1 MHTLHTILF
10 SIFIANIKFQYF
22 LFVQTGIGVCVAILW
37 KNKCPI
43 TQRISRKGKPIE
55 NFFHVILLYFL
66 QQFPSWIVDD
76 LTLLT
81 FPLFWA
87 NKVKC
92 LRYSDDILFG
102 FELILFLSFR
112 LIHTRTLQPPSQII
126 DVVVCKN
133 SKLEHQHFLFKCP
146 FVTLSMEKE
155 VVKIWMNCVPA
166 SLKHAGNGSAKFN
179 PNKKR
184 TK

>member
-1 MHTLHTILF
+1 MCGH
-10 SIFIANIKFQYF
+10 SM
-22 LFVQTGIGVCVAILW
+22 

-66 QQFPSWIVDD
+66 HQYTFSSLLNRFDD

-155 VVKIWMNCVPA
+155 VVKI
-166 SLKHAGNGSAKFN
+166 
-179 PNKKR
+179 
-184 TK
+184 

>member
-1 MHTLHTILF
+1 MSNNTAHFKERKTNRKLF
-10 SIFIANIKFQYF
+10 SCNSTVFSSTEHIFALSNSTRF
-22 LFVQTGIGVCVAILW
+22 
-37 KNKCPI
+37 
-43 TQRISRKGKPIE
+43 
-55 NFFHVILLYFL
+55 
-66 QQFPSWIVDD
+66 DD

-81 FPLFWA
+81 LPLFWA

-112 LIHTRTLQPPSQII
+112 PIHTRTLQPPSQII

-155 VVKIWMNCVPA
+155 VVKI
-166 SLKHAGNGSAKFN
+166 
-179 PNKKR
+179 
-184 TK
+184 

>member
-1 MHTLHTILF
+1 MSNNTAHFKERKTNRKVF
-10 SIFIANIKFQYF
+10 SCNSSVFSRTVHIFALSNSTRF
-22 LFVQTGIGVCVAILW
+22 
-37 KNKCPI
+37 
-43 TQRISRKGKPIE
+43 
-55 NFFHVILLYFL
+55 
-66 QQFPSWIVDD
+66 DD

-81 FPLFWA
+81 LPLFWA

-92 LRYSDDILFG
+92 LRYSDDIRFG

-112 LIHTRTLQPPSQII
+112 PIHTCTLQPPSQII